1 LRGATVITV
10 LVSVAL
16 HVGLATGLVAVA
28 QKRELKRRAI
38 SVAVTEEKK
47 KAKDKPK
54 PPPPPKPIVHAATPK
69 LAALPKAAPVAV
81 AAPRAAAAPVATNL
95 SMSNAGL
102 DIGPG
107 IGLQGRAQPAPSAA
121 PLKTASAISERRT
134 NRTKEEAGAAT
145 DGPCEEEPTKPEP
158 VVKTALDYSLYPQ
171 AQADG
176 LEGKIKARVT
186 VAASGEV
193 TNVEILAGIDPAF
206 DAAIQ
211 AALMRWR
218 FKPALACGKPV
229 AGGTYVVQAR
239 FELAN

>member
-1 LRGATVITV
+1 MQKATVITV
-10 LVSVAL
+10 LLSVCL
-16 HVGLATGLVAVA
+16 HIGLATGLVAVA
-28 QKRELKRRAI
+28 KKRDLRHRAI

-47 KAKDKPK
+47 KAKPANK
-54 PPPPPKPIVHAATPK
+54 PPAPKPIARP
-69 LAALPKAAPVAV
+69 APVKV
-81 AAPRAAAAPVATNL
+81 ASIAKEAPVPAGAPKAAAAPLAMNL

-107 IGLQGRAQPAPSAA
+107 IGLEGRAKPTAAA
-121 PLKTASAISERRT
+121 PTKVASAISERRI
-134 NRTKEEAGAAT
+134 NHAKEEAAGGEDA
-145 DGPCEEEPTKPEP
+145 PCEEEPTKPEP
-158 VVKTALDYSLYPQ
+158 VVKTALDYSVYPQ
-171 AQADG
+171 AQTDG

-193 TNVEILAGIDPAF
+193 VNVEILAGIDPAF
-206 DAAIQ
+206 DAAVQ

>member
-10 LVSVAL
+10 LLSIAL

-28 QKRELKRRAI
+28 QKRELRRKAI

-47 KAKDKPK
+47 KPK
-54 PPPPPKPIVHAATPK
+54 PQAKPPTPPKPIARPAPVK
-69 LAALPKAAPVAV
+69 LAAIAKEAPTPSSAPK
-81 AAPRAAAAPVATNL
+81 AAAAPVAMNL

-102 DIGPG
+102 DVGPG
-107 IGLQGRAQPAPSAA
+107 IGLQGRAPAPSAA
-121 PLKTASAISERRT
+121 PLRVASAISERRT
-134 NRTKEEAGAAT
+134 NRTKEETGAA
-145 DGPCEEEPTKPEP
+145 DAPCEEEPTKPEP

-193 TNVEILAGIDPAF
+193 SNVEIVAGIDPAF